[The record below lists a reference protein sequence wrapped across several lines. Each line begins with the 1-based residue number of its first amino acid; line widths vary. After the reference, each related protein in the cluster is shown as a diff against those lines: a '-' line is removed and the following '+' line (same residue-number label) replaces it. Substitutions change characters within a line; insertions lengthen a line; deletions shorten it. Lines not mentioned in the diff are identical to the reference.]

1 MLNADK
7 VSASEKQSI
16 RSDAMNV
23 PIDAL
28 LIDNGLQTSATVLRV
43 AATNKIAVV
52 KRPWMFRLLGLGLM
66 HC

>member
-7 VSASEKQSI
+7 VSAIEKQSI

-28 LIDNGLQTSATVLRV
+28 FIDIGLQTSATVLRV
-43 AATNKIAVV
+43 AARNKMAVV
-52 KRPWMFRLLGLGLM
+52 NRPWLFRLLGLGLM